1 VRNSRF
7 SMERILSILK
17 EAEAGAKGSELCRRY
32 GIAEQTLYRWKAKY
46 GGMSISDA
54 KRLKQL
60 EVENAQLKRLVAEQ
74 ALDILALKAA
84 LVKKY

>member
-7 SMERILSILK
+7 SMEQILSILK
-17 EAEAGAKGSELCRRY
+17 EAEAGSKVSELCRRF

-46 GGMSISDA
+46 GGMDVSDA
-54 KRLKQL
+54 KLLKQL
-60 EVENAQLKRLVAEQ
+60 EVENAQLKRLVADQ